1 MSAAADLAFLTTWLS
16 ASVRLSGP
24 LLLASL
30 GEVYAERSGVVNV
43 GVEGTILIGALASYV
58 VAVTTGSAALG
69 VAAAVVSALAVSL
82 FLAFFYVVVQASQVV
97 VGIVFNILALG
108 LASVIYRAA
117 MGDAPKL
124 ASAPMIDSV
133 SIPGLSDVP
142 FIGPIL
148 FQQAPLLYATLALA
162 VVAGVVLYRTR
173 FGLNLRAVGENPR
186 AAAAAGLSVARMRLI
201 GVLTSG
207 LGAGLAGAY
216 LILCQ
221 IGLFRE
227 TISAGRGFIAL
238 AIVILGRWNPFAAIA
253 AAFAFGAAD
262 ALGLSMQL
270 LSLPI
275 PPQFFI
281 ALPYLMTVVAISGI
295 FGRARSPAALMQP
308 YHEE

>member
-1 MSAAADLAFLTTWLS
+1 
-16 ASVRLSGP
+16 V
-24 LLLASL
+24 
-30 GEVYAERSGVVNV
+30 
-43 GVEGTILIGALASYV
+43 I
-58 VAVTTGSAALG
+58 
-69 VAAAVVSALAVSL
+69 
-82 FLAFFYVVVQASQVV
+82 
-97 VGIVFNILALG
+97 GIVFNLLAVG

-117 MGDAPKL
+117 MGDRPQL
-124 ASAPMIDSV
+124 ASAPMIDPL
-133 SIPGLSDVP
+133 SIPGLSDLP
-142 FIGPIL
+142 LIGPIL
-148 FQQAPLLYATLALA
+148 FQQSPMLYATLALA
-162 VVAGVVLYRTR
+162 VLAGVVLYRTR

-186 AAAAAGLSVARMRLI
+186 AAAAAGLRVARMRLI
-201 GVLTSG
+201 GVLLSG

-238 AIVILGRWNPFAAIA
+238 AIVILGRWNPFAAIL

-275 PPQFFI
+275 PPQLFI
-281 ALPYLMTVVAISGI
+281 GLPYFMTAVAISGL

-308 YHEE
+308 YHDE

>member
-1 MSAAADLAFLTTWLS
+1 
-16 ASVRLSGP
+16 
-24 LLLASL
+24 
-30 GEVYAERSGVVNV
+30 
-43 GVEGTILIGALASYV
+43 
-58 VAVTTGSAALG
+58 
-69 VAAAVVSALAVSL
+69 
-82 FLAFFYVVVQASQVV
+82 
-97 VGIVFNILALG
+97 
-108 LASVIYRAA
+108 
-117 MGDAPKL
+117 
-124 ASAPMIDSV
+124 MIDPL
-133 SIPGLSDVP
+133 SIPGLADLP

-148 FQQAPLLYATLALA
+148 FQQSPMLYATLAMA
-162 VVAGVVLYRTR
+162 AVAGFVLYHTR

-186 AAAAAGLSVARMRLI
+186 AAAAAGLRVARMRLI
-201 GVLTSG
+201 GVLLSG

-275 PPQFFI
+275 PPQLFI
-281 ALPYLMTVVAISGI
+281 ALPYLMTVVAISGL

-308 YHEE
+308 YHDE

>member
-1 MSAAADLAFLTTWLS
+1 MSVAPDLAFLTTWLS

-24 LLLASL
+24 LLLAAL

-43 GVEGTILIGALASYV
+43 GVEGTILIGALASYL
-58 VAVTTGSAALG
+58 AALMTGSPALG
-69 VAAAVVSALAVSL
+69 ILAAAVAALMASL

-97 VGIVFNILALG
+97 IGIVFNLLALG

-117 MGDAPKL
+117 TGDTPKL
-124 ASAPMIDSV
+124 ASAPMIDPV
-133 SIPGLSDVP
+133 SIPGLADLP
-142 FIGPIL
+142 LIGPVL
-148 FQQAPLLYATLALA
+148 FQQSPMLYATLALA
-162 VVAGVVLYRTR
+162 VLAGVILYRTR

-186 AAAAAGLSVARMRLI
+186 AAAAAGLRIARMRLI
-201 GVLTSG
+201 GVLVSG

-270 LSLPI
+270 LSLPF
-275 PPQFFI
+275 PPQLFI
-281 ALPYLMTVVAISGI
+281 ALPYFMTAVAISGL

>member
-1 MSAAADLAFLTTWLS
+1 VSAAAYLAFLTTWLS

-24 LLLASL
+24 LLLAAL
-30 GEVYAERSGVVNV
+30 GEIYAERSGVVNV
-43 GVEGTILIGALASYV
+43 GVEGTILMGALASYL
-58 VAVTTGSAALG
+58 VAVMTGSPALG
-69 VAAAVVSALAVSL
+69 VLAAVAAALAASL
-82 FLAFFYVVVQASQVV
+82 FLAFFYIVVQASQVV
-97 VGIVFNILALG
+97 IGIVFNLLALG

-117 MGDAPKL
+117 TGDAPQL
-124 ASAPMIDSV
+124 VSAPMIDPL
-133 SIPGLSDVP
+133 SIPGLADLP

-148 FQQAPLLYATLALA
+148 FQQSPMLYATLAMA
-162 VVAGVVLYRTR
+162 AAAGFVLYHTR

-186 AAAAAGLSVARMRLI
+186 AAAAAGLRVARMRLI
-201 GVLTSG
+201 GVLLSG

-275 PPQFFI
+275 PPQLFI
-281 ALPYLMTVVAISGI
+281 ALPYLMTVVAISGL

-308 YHEE
+308 YHDE